1 MNTIVRIKTA
11 SRVGMFILLLLLT
24 IPHAALKAQI
34 GSNWREYF
42 PKAKLQQE
50 NSVRYSSYE
59 KTNGVE
65 HFKMW
70 KNPSGSRQRC
80 EMQVEDGYTRGA
92 TQFEGEFFIVKG
104 GGPAAGDDV
113 CIMQVWLSMIVSIS
127 DTNGGSM
134 YQHGSVAL
142 ADHLAGRWVRINVIH
157 DADNDTAEI
166 WIDGEKKW
174 SGHTKKSDAFYHK
187 YGLYN
192 QAVNNPEICWR
203 KIRYFRKMGD
213 KASGYNREHG

>member
-1 MNTIVRIKTA
+1 MVAI
-11 SRVGMFILLLLLT
+11 LLLLT

-34 GSNWREYF
+34 GTNWTEYF
-42 PKAKLQQE
+42 PRVKLSQE
-50 NSVRYSSYE
+50 NSVEYSSYE

-65 HFKMW
+65 HFKLW
-70 KNPSGSRQRC
+70 KNGSGTRQRC
-80 EMQVEDGYTRGA
+80 EMQVMDSYIHGI
-92 TQFEGEFFIVKG
+92 TQFDGEFFIVKG

-134 YQHGSVAL
+134 YQHNSNAI

-157 DADNDTAEI
+157 DADKNTAEI

-174 SGHTKKSDAFYHK
+174 SGRAKKSDVYYHK

-192 QAVNNPEICWR
+192 QAVNNPEVCWR
-203 KIRYFRKMGD
+203 NLRYFKKIGD
-213 KASGYNREHG
+213 DAPDHDTAAQGPKHSAQPATGE